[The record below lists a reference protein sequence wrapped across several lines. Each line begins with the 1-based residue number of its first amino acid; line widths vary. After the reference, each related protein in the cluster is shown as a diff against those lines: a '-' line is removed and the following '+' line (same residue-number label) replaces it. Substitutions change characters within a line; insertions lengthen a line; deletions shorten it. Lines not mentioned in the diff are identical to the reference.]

1 MNNDSQYSL
10 TINTT
15 WKSFIL
21 IVIVVIIY
29 YHEILSKLTIKSW
42 LDNDGLRG
50 NMAKLV
56 TTITNIREINNC
68 EVYLE

>member
-29 YHEILSKLTIKSW
+29 YDEILSKLTIKSW

-50 NMAKLV
+50 DMALLLSTLEKLIIV
-56 TTITNIREINNC
+56 KFI
-68 EVYLE
+68 